1 MRLLLGV
8 GNPDRG
14 DDGVGPET
22 AARVARLGI
31 PGVEV
36 ATEVEPLAL
45 LEHLRRTGLDQV
57 VVVDATVPGPEPGR
71 VRVLPVGA
79 ARLVHAGGRAGTHA
93 LGVADAV
100 ELARALDLLP
110 ARLTL
115 VGVEAGSSGVGAGL
129 SGPVRARLDDVVRT
143 VTELLGAPRTDP
155 VDAGSDRLADHGG
168 VDREHLGQ
176 AGEPEDLQELG
187 VGAADLH
194 GALVPAHEPVG
205 HDQRVQAG
213 RVQGRHVVEAHQQV
227 ALAGDEVP
235 ADRPGERGPGPG
247 VEGAVQVED
256 DRGR

>member
-14 DDGVGPET
+14 DDGVGTEV
-22 AARVARLGI
+22 AARVARFGI

-36 ATEVEPLAL
+36 ATEAEPLAL

-79 ARLVHAGGRAGTHA
+79 ARLVRRGGRAGTHA

-115 VGVEAGSSGVGAGL
+115 VGVEAGSSGVGEGL
-129 SGPVRARLDDVVRT
+129 AGPVQARLGDVVRT
-143 VTELLGAPRTDP
+143 VTELLGA
-155 VDAGSDRLADHGG
+155 SDRLADHGG

-176 AGEPEDLQELG
+176 TGEPEDLQELG

-205 HDQRVQAG
+205 DDQRVQAG

-227 ALAGDEVP
+227 TLAGDEVP

>member
-8 GNPDRG
+8 GNPARG
-14 DDGVGPET
+14 DDGVGPEV
-22 AARVARLGI
+22 AARVARLAV

-36 ATEVEPLAL
+36 ATEAEPLAL
-45 LEHLRRTGLDQV
+45 LEHLRRPGLDQV

-79 ARLVHAGGRAGTHA
+79 ARLVRRTGPAGTHA

-110 ARLTL
+110 ARLAL
-115 VGVEAGSSGVGAGL
+115 VGVEAGSSGVGEGL
-129 SGPVRARLDDVVRT
+129 SGPVQARLGDVVRT
-143 VTELLGAPRTDP
+143 VTELLGA
-155 VDAGSDRLADHGG
+155 SDRLADHGG

-176 AGEPEDLQELG
+176 TGEPEDLQELG

-205 HDQRVQAG
+205 DDQRVQAG
-213 RVQGRHVVEAHQQV
+213 RVQGRHVVEAHQHV
-227 ALAGDEVP
+227 PLAGDEVP

>member
-14 DDGVGPET
+14 DDGVGPEV
-22 AARVARLGI
+22 AARVARLAV

-36 ATEVEPLAL
+36 ATEAEPLAL
-45 LEHLRRTGLDQV
+45 LEHLRRPGLDQV

-79 ARLVHAGGRAGTHA
+79 ARLVRRTGPAGTHA

-110 ARLTL
+110 ARLAL
-115 VGVEAGSSGVGAGL
+115 VGVEAGSSGVGEGL
-129 SGPVRARLDDVVRT
+129 SGPVQARLGDVVRT
-143 VTELLGAPRTDP
+143 VTELLGA
-155 VDAGSDRLADHGG
+155 SDRLADHGG

-176 AGEPEDLQELG
+176 TGEPEDLQELG

-205 HDQRVQAG
+205 HDQRVQAR
-213 RVQGRHVVEAHQQV
+213 RVQGRHVVEAHQHV

>member
-14 DDGVGPET
+14 DDGVGPEV

-36 ATEVEPLAL
+36 ATEAEPLAL
-45 LEHLRRTGLDQV
+45 LEHLRRTGLGHI

-79 ARLVHAGGRAGTHA
+79 ARLVRRGGRAGTHA

-143 VTELLGAPRTDP
+143 VTEILGAPRSDP
-155 VDAGSDRLADHGG
+155 VEGSDRLADHGG

-176 AGEPEDLQELG
+176 TGEPEDLQQLR
-187 VGAADLH
+187 VGAADVH
-194 GALVPAHEPVG
+194 GALVPAHETVR

-213 RVQGRHVVEAHQQV
+213 RVQGRHVVEGHQHV
-227 ALAGDEVP
+227 ALTGDEVP

-247 VEGAVQVED
+247 VERAVQVED
-256 DRGR
+256 DRRR

>member
-14 DDGVGPET
+14 DDGVGTEV

-36 ATEVEPLAL
+36 ATEAEPLAL

-79 ARLVHAGGRAGTHA
+79 ARLVRRTGPAGTHA

-110 ARLTL
+110 ARLAL
-115 VGVEAGSSGVGAGL
+115 VGVEAGSSGVGEGL
-129 SGPVRARLDDVVRT
+129 SGPVQARLGDVVRT
-143 VTELLGAPRTDP
+143 VTELLGA
-155 VDAGSDRLADHGG
+155 SDRLADHGG

-176 AGEPEDLQELG
+176 TGEPEDLQELG

-205 HDQRVQAG
+205 DDQRVQAG
-213 RVQGRHVVEAHQQV
+213 RVQGRHVVEAHQHV

>member
-14 DDGVGPET
+14 DDGVGTEV

-36 ATEVEPLAL
+36 ATEAEPLAL

-79 ARLVHAGGRAGTHA
+79 ARLVRRTGPAGTHA

-110 ARLTL
+110 ARLAL
-115 VGVEAGSSGVGAGL
+115 VGVEAGSSGVGEGL
-129 SGPVRARLDDVVRT
+129 SGPVQARLGDVVRT
-143 VTELLGAPRTDP
+143 VTELLGA
-155 VDAGSDRLADHGG
+155 SDRLADHGG

-176 AGEPEDLQELG
+176 TGEPEDLQELG

-205 HDQRVQAG
+205 DDQRVQAG

>member
-14 DDGVGPET
+14 DDGVGTEV
-22 AARVARLGI
+22 AARVARFGI

-36 ATEVEPLAL
+36 ATEAEPLAL

-79 ARLVHAGGRAGTHA
+79 ARLVRRTGPAGTHA

-110 ARLTL
+110 ARLAL
-115 VGVEAGSSGVGAGL
+115 VGVEAGSSGVGEGL
-129 SGPVRARLDDVVRT
+129 SGPVQARLGDVVRT
-143 VTELLGAPRTDP
+143 VTELLGA
-155 VDAGSDRLADHGG
+155 SDRLADHGG

-176 AGEPEDLQELG
+176 TGEPEDLQELG

-205 HDQRVQAG
+205 DDQRVQAG

>member
-1 MRLLLGV
+1 
-8 GNPDRG
+8 
-14 DDGVGPET
+14 
-22 AARVARLGI
+22 
-31 PGVEV
+31 
-36 ATEVEPLAL
+36 
-45 LEHLRRTGLDQV
+45 
-57 VVVDATVPGPEPGR
+57 

-79 ARLVHAGGRAGTHA
+79 ARLVRRTGPAGTHA

-110 ARLTL
+110 ARLAL
-115 VGVEAGSSGVGAGL
+115 VGVEAGSSGVGEGL
-129 SGPVRARLDDVVRT
+129 SGPVQARLGDVVRT
-143 VTELLGAPRTDP
+143 VTELLGA
-155 VDAGSDRLADHGG
+155 SDRLADHGG

-176 AGEPEDLQELG
+176 TGEPEDLQELG

-205 HDQRVQAG
+205 DDQRVQAG

>member
-14 DDGVGPET
+14 DDGVGPEV
-22 AARVARLGI
+22 AARVARLAV

-36 ATEVEPLAL
+36 ATEAEPLAL
-45 LEHLRRTGLDQV
+45 LEHLRRPGLDQV

-79 ARLVHAGGRAGTHA
+79 ARLVRRTGPAGTHA

-110 ARLTL
+110 ARLAL
-115 VGVEAGSSGVGAGL
+115 VGVEAGSSGVGEGL
-129 SGPVRARLDDVVRT
+129 SGPVQARLGDVVRT
-143 VTELLGAPRTDP
+143 VTELLGA
-155 VDAGSDRLADHGG
+155 SDRLADHGG

-176 AGEPEDLQELG
+176 TGEPEDLQELG

-205 HDQRVQAG
+205 DDQRVQAG